1 MTLSLAPSPREDSTA
16 LADDL
21 RSALHRLFRQL
32 RRQAYEPDL
41 GVSPLQNLLL
51 AAIIEHQGIGVGDL
65 ARLENLRGPT
75 ISGHVKA
82 MEAAGL
88 VTRTAPDSKDRRR
101 TGLAVTDKG
110 RETVEILRARR
121 RDWLAQR
128 LAALAPDARKAIR
141 AAVGPLGELGR

>member
-1 MTLSLAPSPREDSTA
+1 MTAYLASNASEDSTT
-16 LADDL
+16 LADEL
-21 RSALHRLFRQL
+21 RSALQRLLRQL

-51 AAIIEHQGIGVGDL
+51 TAIIEHHGIGVGDL

-75 ISGHVKA
+75 ISGRVKA

-88 VTRTAPDSKDRRR
+88 VTRTAPDPKDRRR

-110 RETVEILRARR
+110 RETLEALRARR

-128 LAALAPDARKAIR
+128 LGALSPDGRAAIR
-141 AAVGPLGELGR
+141 AAIGPLGELGR